1 MKQHKQIEL
10 QSRSSFGFG
19 EWSKER
25 WEEPLFDSENEEA
38 EGGYIGWIEMIEDG
52 CCSYEREEGEDGTQ

>member
-25 WEEPLFDSENEEA
+25 WEEPLFDSGNEEA
-38 EGGYIGWIEMIEDG
+38 ESGYVGWIEVVED
-52 CCSYEREEGEDGTQ
+52 